1 MPPPTLLQEPGGRG
15 ALLKRSG
22 QSQQKPRR
30 LCQRSLQQG
39 LARLQ
44 VVLSSTQGVPRQGAG
59 PLSLLRVVPARQR
72 LTGTGG
78 QG

>member
-15 ALLKRSG
+15 ALLRRSG
-22 QSQQKPRR
+22 QKPLR
-30 LCQRSLQQG
+30 LCQRVPLQG
-39 LARLQ
+39 LVRLQ
-44 VVLSSTQGVPRQGAG
+44 VVQSSSPGVHRLGAG

-72 LTGTGG
+72 SPGTGD